1 MSDCLLMAA
10 FDGWSDGVDVG
21 ADVGADAWMREG
33 GLGRG

>member
-10 FDGWSDGVDVG
+10 FDGRSDGVDVG

-33 GLGRG
+33 GLVRG